1 MSRDILNWCRSK
13 GIILI
18 ERHLLGSMNKQAEQL
33 SRNVQ
38 DSSDWEMNQM
48 GFQKLNRKRGP
59 FTVDLF
65 AKLWSAKVKFYYSM
79 IPQPKAAGIDTLTH
93 RGPKTG
99 RYAFPQFVYTSG
111 IDSNQNTAYKKNDC
125 DNNCMDNAKVTLDE
139 LRKANNAP
147 IQRRTAERS
156 KRKNHQLENLY
167 PVWVSRM
174 NGIQRHYRN
183 QGFSIKATIFMAG
196 QHRPTTVEFYN
207 CPWLR
212 WTRWCDTTDC
222 RF

>member
-1 MSRDILNWCRSK
+1 
-13 GIILI
+13 
-18 ERHLLGSMNKQAEQL
+18 
-33 SRNVQ
+33 
-38 DSSDWEMNQM
+38 
-48 GFQKLNRKRGP
+48 
-59 FTVDLF
+59 
-65 AKLWSAKVKFYYSM
+65 M

-156 KRKNHQLENLY
+156 KRKNHQLENY
-167 PVWVSRM
+167 
-174 NGIQRHYRN
+174 
-183 QGFSIKATIFMAG
+183 
-196 QHRPTTVEFYN
+196 
-207 CPWLR
+207 
-212 WTRWCDTTDC
+212 TR
-222 RF
+222 FGLAE